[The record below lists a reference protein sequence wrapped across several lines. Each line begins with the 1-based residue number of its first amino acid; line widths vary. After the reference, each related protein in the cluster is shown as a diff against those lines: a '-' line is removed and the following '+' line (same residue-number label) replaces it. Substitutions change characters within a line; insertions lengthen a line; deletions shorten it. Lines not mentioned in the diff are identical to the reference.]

1 MRAAEVIDR
10 VRKMKTAEHLLIA
23 GRDNPTKD
31 YGPGILNCLG
41 NDRFRAKYNSGDNSL
56 HPSPSQSVTND
67 IEMRDIVG
75 VPVDLD
81 DADSSDEGGNEK
93 VK

>member
-23 GRDNPTKD
+23 GRDNPTED

-41 NDRFRAKYNSGDNSL
+41 NVRFICYIPARLNL
-56 HPSPSQSVTND
+56 SPT
-67 IEMRDIVG
+67 I
-75 VPVDLD
+75 L
-81 DADSSDEGGNEK
+81 K
-93 VK
+93 

>member
-23 GRDNPTKD
+23 GRDNPTED

-41 NDRFRAKYNSGDNSL
+41 NDRFRAKYNSGDIEEL
-56 HPSPSQSVTND
+56 ITSQ
-67 IEMRDIVG
+67 
-75 VPVDLD
+75 PV
-81 DADSSDEGGNEK
+81 SICHQRY
-93 VK
+93 